1 MLTIST
7 IPEALAE
14 LEKHTGRAWTDSEFF
29 DVATTCGIELHA
41 APPITA
47 QTTIQEFV
55 IGEGLKEKFRSSPGH
70 AVLAVLFPWQV
81 QQLWIG
87 GETATSHPNK
97 TGMEMGGEYH
107 FFTEP
112 VRVTREQVR
121 IKAHSLGKIL
131 DAWSKA
137 QAGRWIVDT
146 AQPGGMRCQNVPN
159 WMFPTDAPAG
169 KVGAGTGTSPSGDD
183 KPWLDRNP
191 KDPEPDY
198 PWYTPARYFARQL
211 VKDDSTLL
219 VKKTELAKKT
229 ANSLAGV
236 GIFKRGMKKESLS
249 SGTVLKSFV
258 NVILG

>member
-14 LEKHTGRAWTDSEFF
+14 LEKHTGRVWIDSELF
-29 DVATTCGIELHA
+29 DVATTRGIELHA

-55 IGEGLKEKFRSSPGH
+55 IGEGLKEKFRSRPGH

-81 QQLWIG
+81 QQLWIS
-87 GETATSHPNK
+87 GETATIHPNETK
-97 TGMEMGGEYH
+97 METEGEYH

-112 VRVTREQVR
+112 VRVSREQVR

-146 AQPGGMRCQNVPN
+146 AQPGGMRCQNGPN
-159 WMFPTDAPAG
+159 WMFPAVTPAAKNDVRLSVTDQQNNTILKWLRDHDYDPL
-169 KVGAGTGTSPSGDD
+169 KIPVPPSG
-183 KPWLDRNP
+183 K
-191 KDPEPDY
+191 
-198 PWYTPARYFARQL
+198 AG
-211 VKDDSTLL
+211 
-219 VKKTELAKKT
+219 VKKMCRDAVKFSSSSVFNT
-229 ANSLAGV
+229 AWDRLRSDGA
-236 GIFKRGMKKESLS
+236 IKDEE
-249 SGTVLKSFV
+249 
-258 NVILG
+258 